1 MVMVYKHVV
10 AVQLDDELYDI
21 VSKNAMENE
30 RTIPQEIRLAL
41 RKHYKVP
48 VPAEII
54 NGCKTKVF

>member
-1 MVMVYKHVV
+1 VV